1 MRRVWSLFAS
11 WRAAVL
17 LPLSVACS
25 VDTRTTGRER
35 RYASEPLPNTFGF
48 GRAASAAEI
57 QAVDIDIMPD
67 GRGLPPGSGTVASG
81 AQVYAQ
87 KCALCHGATGADP
100 IAGSPKIVGREPRDS
115 FPFGRDPKL
124 TKTVGNYWPYATTL
138 FDYLRRAMPLDAP
151 GSLSAEEVYALVAW
165 TLAQNRIIPD
175 TAIMDARTLPA
186 VRMPARDR
194 FVSDARR
201 GGAEVR

>member
-1 MRRVWSLFAS
+1 MSRISARRVIAL
-11 WRAAVL
+11 AAVTAS
-17 LPLSVACS
+17 LSCS

-35 RYASEPLPNTFGF
+35 RYASEALPATFGF
-48 GRAASAAEI
+48 GRAATPAEI

-67 GRGLPPGSGTVASG
+67 GRGLPPGSGTVAQG
-81 AQVYAQ
+81 AKVYAQ
-87 KCALCHGATGADP
+87 RCALCHGATGADP
-100 IAGSPKIVGREPRDS
+100 IAGSPKIVGAEPRDS

-138 FDYLRRAMPLDAP
+138 FDYTRRAMPLDAP
-151 GSLSAEEVYALVAW
+151 GSLSPDEVYAVVAW
-165 TLAQNRIIPD
+165 TLAANRIIPD
-175 TAIMDARTLPA
+175 TAVMDARTLPA

-194 FVSDARR
+194 FVQDARR